1 MDTKTQTT
9 DELVRFGASVHKRTL
24 KSIKL
29 IQVELGLDEQ
39 FSSASARNTA
49 TMELL
54 VKCAESL
61 LQQAKSE
68 LRDPDHESF
77 VKWLGGPRTGSAP

>member
-1 MDTKTQTT
+1 
-9 DELVRFGASVHKRTL
+9 
-24 KSIKL
+24 
-29 IQVELGLDEQ
+29 
-39 FSSASARNTA
+39 
-49 TMELL
+49 MELL

-77 VKWLGGPRTGSAP
+77 VKWLGDPRTGSAP